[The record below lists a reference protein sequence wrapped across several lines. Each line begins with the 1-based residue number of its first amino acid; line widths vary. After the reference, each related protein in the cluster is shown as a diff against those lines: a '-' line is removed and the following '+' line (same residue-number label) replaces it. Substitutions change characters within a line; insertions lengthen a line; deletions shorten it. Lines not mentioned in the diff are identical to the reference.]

1 MISGKCQQQSETMA
15 KKKQIGI
22 HITDAP
28 IVGTYVASDF
38 EQKVLALGA
47 TIVANTSF
55 LNSGAQFVVG
65 ANNDNF
71 LLDLELK
78 TSVTSLDNERV
89 STIMH
94 TIYHKVEVRKFGK
107 DYYLVAN
114 DGWVVKTSVL

>member
-1 MISGKCQQQSETMA
+1 MA